1 MKSFKFYAALAI
13 VSILLITAASYAT
26 SGEPLATITKIKGAP
41 QIIKAATAQTVAI
54 KMGETVEM
62 GDTIVTDA
70 DSRATLIFNDGEIR
84 VITSGSN
91 VKFSEGDKHEQLTS
105 IAKVTAT
112 LADAV
117 NAKNLE
123 KTFESVTGAK
133 LSMSGGAE
141 RPKKAAEVKS
151 VPGGT
156 SAADDKGTSYRN
168 KELDINM
175 AEPQTVKEEVSASA
189 GAPSSADVP
198 ETSGNLTSAPIPTL
212 PPASVPSE
220 PAGKSSASVLQ
231 DIQVSEPSSA
241 NAPAVPERLDDEGVA
256 KARAEFKP
264 HPKAVTRESQAAVLK
279 QWGYWFDDENSAA
292 WNLLIPERILKSSEK
307 ISFKSATSSQE
318 LKNTGSKVAISD
330 HGTGPLTL
338 VVIFTNKQG
347 KMASLRAELKIDNA
361 AKNKVIEEIN
371 KIEGLKADDLETYL
385 YVKASIFKQNKFYL
399 AALAALDQLEKLQ
412 PQVKMPHALKSKAII
427 YHEMGETELMKAAI
441 EALKH

>member
-13 VSILLITAASYAT
+13 VSILLMTAATYAT

-41 QIIKAATAQTVAI
+41 QIIKAATAQTVAV
-54 KMGETVEM
+54 KTGETVEM

-105 IAKVTAT
+105 VAKVTAT

-141 RPKKAAEVKS
+141 KQKKALEAKS
-151 VPGGT
+151 DLGGT
-156 SAADDKGTSYRN
+156 GAADDTGASFRT

-175 AEPQTVKEEVSASA
+175 AEPQTVKDEMSVSA
-189 GAPSSADVP
+189 GAPPSAEVP
-198 ETSGNLTSAPIPTL
+198 ETSGNLASAPAPTV
-212 PPASVPSE
+212 PPASAPSG
-220 PAGKSSASVLQ
+220 PAGKSAASVLQ

-241 NAPAVPERLDDEGVA
+241 AAPAVTERLDDEET
-256 KARAEFKP
+256 KARAELKP
-264 HPKAVTRESQAAVLK
+264 SPKALQRESQAPALK

-292 WNLLIPERILKSSEK
+292 WNLLIPERVLKSSEK

-318 LKNTGSKVAISD
+318 LKSTSSKVAISD

-338 VVIFTNKQG
+338 VVIFTNKHG
-347 KMASLRAELKIDNA
+347 KMASMRAELKIDND
-361 AKNKVIEEIN
+361 AKNKVIEEIK
-371 KIEGLKADDLETYL
+371 KIEDLKAGDLETYL

-412 PQVKMPHALKSKAII
+412 PQVKMQHALKSKAII
-427 YHEMGETELMKAAI
+427 YHEMGEDELMKTAI

>member
-1 MKSFKFYAALAI
+1 
-13 VSILLITAASYAT
+13 
-26 SGEPLATITKIKGAP
+26 
-41 QIIKAATAQTVAI
+41 
-54 KMGETVEM
+54 
-62 GDTIVTDA
+62 
-70 DSRATLIFNDGEIR
+70 
-84 VITSGSN
+84 
-91 VKFSEGDKHEQLTS
+91 
-105 IAKVTAT
+105 
-112 LADAV
+112 
-117 NAKNLE
+117 
-123 KTFESVTGAK
+123 
-133 LSMSGGAE
+133 
-141 RPKKAAEVKS
+141 
-151 VPGGT
+151 
-156 SAADDKGTSYRN
+156 
-168 KELDINM
+168 
-175 AEPQTVKEEVSASA
+175 
-189 GAPSSADVP
+189 
-198 ETSGNLTSAPIPTL
+198 
-212 PPASVPSE
+212 
-220 PAGKSSASVLQ
+220 
-231 DIQVSEPSSA
+231 
-241 NAPAVPERLDDEGVA
+241 
-256 KARAEFKP
+256 
-264 HPKAVTRESQAAVLK
+264 LK

>member
-189 GAPSSADVP
+189 GAPSSA
-198 ETSGNLTSAPIPTL
+198 
-212 PPASVPSE
+212 
-220 PAGKSSASVLQ
+220 
-231 DIQVSEPSSA
+231 
-241 NAPAVPERLDDEGVA
+241 
-256 KARAEFKP
+256 
-264 HPKAVTRESQAAVLK
+264 
-279 QWGYWFDDENSAA
+279 
-292 WNLLIPERILKSSEK
+292 
-307 ISFKSATSSQE
+307 
-318 LKNTGSKVAISD
+318 
-330 HGTGPLTL
+330 
-338 VVIFTNKQG
+338 
-347 KMASLRAELKIDNA
+347 
-361 AKNKVIEEIN
+361 
-371 KIEGLKADDLETYL
+371 
-385 YVKASIFKQNKFYL
+385 
-399 AALAALDQLEKLQ
+399 
-412 PQVKMPHALKSKAII
+412 
-427 YHEMGETELMKAAI
+427 
-441 EALKH
+441 

>member
-13 VSILLITAASYAT
+13 ISILLITAASYAT

-54 KMGETVEM
+54 KTGETVEM

-105 IAKVTAT
+105 VAKVTAT

-133 LSMSGGAE
+133 LSISGGAE

-156 SAADDKGTSYRN
+156 VSSAGAEAVRNKAFDFTSADDGQ
-168 KELDINM
+168 
-175 AEPQTVKEEVSASA
+175 AVKEEMTAVSGRLDDAASQAMPAPAPPLTGPGTTQPSASA
-189 GAPSSADVP
+189 GGTSLPAD
-198 ETSGNLTSAPIPTL
+198 TTL
-212 PPASVPSE
+212 PQNESGQDEADSEKNKIELKAASKLMAREQPGPA
-220 PAGKSSASVLQ
+220 
-231 DIQVSEPSSA
+231 
-241 NAPAVPERLDDEGVA
+241 
-256 KARAEFKP
+256 
-264 HPKAVTRESQAAVLK
+264 LK
-279 QWGYWFDDENSAA
+279 QWGCWFDDENSAA
-292 WNLLIPERILKSSEK
+292 WNLLIPERVLKSSEK
-307 ISFKSATSSQE
+307 ISFKSLTSSQD
-318 LKNTGSKVAISD
+318 LKNTNLKVAISD

-347 KMASLRAELKIDNA
+347 KMASLRAELKIDED
-361 AKNKVIEEIN
+361 AKTKVIEEIN

-427 YHEMGETELMKAAI
+427 YHEMGEDELMNAAV